1 MADYDRTT
9 CPYCND
15 AFEPLPRAKKRCP
28 SCGRPVWVRSGPD
41 GRRYL
46 LREVDLEAHQA
57 RWDAES
63 DREADEE
70 AARINREAARL
81 SALTLRSDGD
91 TGVLVIEMFGA
102 DDPCSACPGVNGRRF
117 SISHAPPIPVP
128 GCQNEICRCD
138 YLPVLD

>member
-1 MADYDRTT
+1 
-9 CPYCND
+9 
-15 AFEPLPRAKKRCP
+15 
-28 SCGRPVWVRSGPD
+28 
-41 GRRYL
+41 

-81 SALTLRSDGD
+81 SALTLRSYQDA
-91 TGVLVIEMFGA
+91 GVLAIEMFGA
-102 DDPCSACPGVNGRRF
+102 DGPCSACSGVNGRRF
-117 SISHAPPIPVP
+117 SISDVPPIPIP
-128 GCQNEICRCD
+128 GCRNEICRCD